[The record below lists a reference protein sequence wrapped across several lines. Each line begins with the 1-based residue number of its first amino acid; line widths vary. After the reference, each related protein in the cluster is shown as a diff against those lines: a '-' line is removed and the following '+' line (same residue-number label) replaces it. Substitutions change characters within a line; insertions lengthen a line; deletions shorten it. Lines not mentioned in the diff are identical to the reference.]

1 LKELPLFGNQPVMGR
16 VNFKRIVDEITQN
29 HMRRYIHTQFASQ
42 ALTIEI
48 YYCIQ
53 SKVQKEE
60 EKARLQAGLKP
71 EIGLPDYM
79 YYMNAVGRFLH
90 PELGIQNT
98 GNQKGDPLEK
108 GWKKCLFK
116 ISLGNVCFKVK
127 GKALVSQTL

>member
-1 LKELPLFGNQPVMGR
+1 
-16 VNFKRIVDEITQN
+16 
-29 HMRRYIHTQFASQ
+29 
-42 ALTIEI
+42 
-48 YYCIQ
+48 
-53 SKVQKEE
+53 
-60 EKARLQAGLKP
+60 
-71 EIGLPDYM
+71 M